1 MAELIICALLVLL
14 ALWVAAGVI
23 DTRAAHRPA
32 PRVQAVRHA
41 PPLLPPTRPR
51 PDLPGPSLD
60 LDRARRVRNDRA
72 RRRHLSD
79 EGQR

>member
-23 DTRAAHRPA
+23 DTRVAHRPA
-32 PRVQAVRHA
+32 PRVQAVQKA
-41 PPLLPPTRPR
+41 PPLPPTRPR
-51 PDLPGPSLD
+51 PDLPGPRLD
-60 LDRARRVRNDRA
+60 VARARRLRA
-72 RRRHLSD
+72 QRRHLQE